1 MYFVYRSDMK
11 TSAPLGARKCNFP
24 AFFMEIMTEQSTNGH
39 EDSKGSY
46 TYTKRWCNNVDSVLK
61 VNTVF
66 TCLKPFKIYIDL
78 FHLL

>member
-1 MYFVYRSDMK
+1 MK

-46 TYTKRWCNNVDSVLK
+46 TYTKRWCNNVDSIL
-61 VNTVF
+61 
-66 TCLKPFKIYIDL
+66 
-78 FHLL
+78 